1 MTDSTGNNGL
11 VNNGSDVTGAQSEG
25 VDGDIVN
32 DDTGESQVRN
42 VADSLQAPTAA
53 PAPEPEE
60 ESESS
65 AAAEHGSEH
74 AQGNPAPVPSPVSAR
89 SIPAESAASGND
101 PYAAFRPHAESTDDE
116 ATGFVPATSS
126 GSQSGSVPSP
136 NPKPLFSPESL
147 PDMSERH
154 ENQSFDDNDEDSSH
168 AEFTT
173 VYDIIDTMQ
182 QTLDEAKA
190 GLFTPGIV
198 KIDKHEFSNSIVEL
212 KKMLPV
218 QLERASALMRE
229 SERRLRNARTQA
241 NAIIASAQSRA
252 ADTVREA
259 KEQAQFLA
267 GQENVVAIAEQKSKV
282 ILDTARTKASTLSS
296 GADRYSI
303 RVMNDLDE
311 QLNKIQQDVQAGLR
325 VLEERQ
331 QKAQQESEQHERNQ
345 AR

>member
-1 MTDSTGNNGL
+1 MTDST
-11 VNNGSDVTGAQSEG
+11 E
-25 VDGDIVN
+25 N
-32 DDTGESQVRN
+32 DDTGESQVRH
-42 VADSLQAPTAA
+42 VADSLQAANAA
-53 PAPEPEE
+53 PTPESPEA
-60 ESESS
+60 SDSS
-65 AAAEHGSEH
+65 KGAENGSEQ
-74 AQGNPAPVPSPVSAR
+74 AQDNPAGAMPSPASMPSTASAMTF
-89 SIPAESAASGND
+89 PAEATASGND
-101 PYAAFRPHAESTDDE
+101 PYAAFRPHAASTDDE
-116 ATGFVPATSS
+116 ATGFVPAAPSDSKSTPL
-126 GSQSGSVPSP
+126 PSP

-154 ENQSFDDNDEDSSH
+154 ESQPFNGDDEDSSH

-182 QTLDEAKA
+182 QMLDEAKG
-190 GLFTPGIV
+190 GLFTPGMV
-198 KIDKHEFSNSIVEL
+198 KIDRHEFSNSIVEL

-267 GQENVVAIAEQKSKV
+267 GQEHVVAIAEQKSKV
-282 ILDTARTKASTLSS
+282 ILDTARAKASTLSS

-331 QKAQQESEQHERNQ
+331 QKAQQESEQH
-345 AR
+345 

>member
-1 MTDSTGNNGL
+1 MTDNAHNDGQDNATMNNDPL
-11 VNNGSDVTGAQSEG
+11 D
-25 VDGDIVN
+25 
-32 DDTGESQVRN
+32 DDTGEAKVTN
-42 VADSLQAPTAA
+42 
-53 PAPEPEE
+53 
-60 ESESS
+60 S
-65 AAAEHGSEH
+65 AAAIGSADQDGEAAAANATTNEAH
-74 AQGNPAPVPSPVSAR
+74 HNGDVGPADLKG
-89 SIPAESAASGND
+89 AESTKPQSGED
-101 PYAAFRPHAESTDDE
+101 PYAAFRRHTETANDE
-116 ATGFVPATSS
+116 ATGFVPAVPNSS
-126 GSQSGSVPSP
+126 DSGANTHTEP
-136 NPKPLFSPESL
+136 PKPLFSTDSL
-147 PDMSERH
+147 PDMSEQH
-154 ENQSFDDNDEDSSH
+154 ANQSFGGDDEDSSH

-229 SERRLRNARTQA
+229 SERRLQNARTQA
-241 NAIIASAQSRA
+241 NAIISSAQSRA

-267 GQENVVAIAEQKSKV
+267 GQENVVAIAEQKAKV
-282 ILDTARTKASTLSS
+282 ILDTARTKASTLSE

-325 VLEERQ
+325 VLDERQ
-331 QKAQQESEQHERNQ
+331 QKAQQQSQGEH
-345 AR
+345 